1 MTLNAVTLKAMTLNE
16 MTLNEMTLNEMTLNE
31 MIADL
36 EAEQNSL
43 EEVVADLDEETWKLA
58 TGSPGWTIADQISH
72 LQFFDERAAL
82 AMNDPDA
89 FAVDRRLIIS
99 SAPRDLSVEL
109 GRRVSGA
116 ELFQAW
122 RLSRL
127 ALIDA
132 AQKVDPT
139 FRVPWYGPSMAVKS
153 FLTARLMECWAHGED
168 IAQAVGVPRKP
179 SARLKHVAHIG
190 VGARAFSLMINQL
203 PEDSRSIRVELTAPD
218 GELWTWGDESSEQR
232 VLGDALDFCLVVT
245 QRRALPDSQLMV
257 LGDSATR
264 WMQIAQAFAGAP
276 TRKT

>member
-1 MTLNAVTLKAMTLNE
+1 MTLNM
-16 MTLNEMTLNEMTLNE
+16 

-36 EAEQNSL
+36 ESEQDSL
-43 EEVVADLDEETWKLA
+43 DQIVADLDEATWRLA
-58 TGSPGWTIADQISH
+58 TDSPGWTIADQISH
-72 LQFFDERAAL
+72 MQFFDERAAL
-82 AMNDPDA
+82 AMNDPEA
-89 FAVDRRLIIS
+89 FAVDRQLLMS

-109 GRRVSGA
+109 GRQVSGV

-122 RLSRL
+122 RHSRL

-132 AQKVDPT
+132 ARKVDPT
-139 FRVPWYGPSMAVKS
+139 VRVPWYGPSMAVKS

-168 IAQAVGVPRKP
+168 VAQAIGELRKP
-179 SARLKHVAHIG
+179 SSRLKHVAHIG

-203 PEDSRSIRVELTAPD
+203 PEDIQSIRVELTAPD

-245 QRRALPDSQLMV
+245 QRRALSDSQLTV
-257 LGDSATR
+257 LGDSATT
-264 WMQIAQAFAGAP
+264 WMQVAQAFAGAP

>member
-1 MTLNAVTLKAMTLNE
+1 

-139 FRVPWYGPSMAVKS
+139 VRVPWYGPSMAVKS

-218 GELWTWGDESSEQR
+218 GEIWTWGDESSEQR